1 MKDLRILTLL
11 GVFALS
17 LFIYS
22 CEEDEEF
29 MPEPGAPSLSFSTA
43 QTEWLNGDADVQ
55 IGETFKVGLNGT
67 AGDAAM
73 LEITV
78 LEDGNEISDD
88 RITVNGDPDFGN
100 PFALVGNNQ
109 ENFFEIEFEIVP
121 HDEIETRTYTFVLTD
136 ANNLTD
142 QESIDITITGTPLQ
156 STTGEMINNA
166 IGQNLGGYDLDNL
179 ETVSVTS
186 ADADIVDRGVDDS
199 IDPSTGDENWWG
211 QWTDNSGASSLRYAT
226 AGTNFD
232 DIELEEDLLE
242 VWNNSANGSFSVSD
256 KLQVDDII
264 LAERNGDYYI
274 IRIDEVNEVGPFS
287 NDDNVVF
294 TIKY

>member
-22 CEEDEEF
+22 CEEDEDF
-29 MPEPGAPSLSFSTA
+29 VPEPGAPSLSFSTA
-43 QTEWLNGDADVQ
+43 DPDWLDGDADVM
-55 IGETFKVGLNGT
+55 IGETFTVGLNGT

-73 LEITV
+73 TSITV
-78 LEDGNEISDD
+78 LEDGNQIDDD

-100 PFALVGNNQ
+100 PYSLVGATQ
-109 ENFFEIEFEIVP
+109 QNFLEIEFEIVP
-121 HDEIETRTYTFVLTD
+121 HEEVETRTYTFVLTD
-136 ANNLTD
+136 VNGLED
-142 QESIDITITGTPLQ
+142 RLEIDITITGTPLQ
-156 STTGEMINNA
+156 STTGEIINNA
-166 IGQNLGGYDLDNL
+166 LGQQLGGYDLDNL

-186 ADADIVDRGVDDS
+186 PDADIVDRGVDGS

-211 QWTDNSGASSLRYAT
+211 QWTDNSGASSLRYAV

-242 VWNNSANGSFSVSD
+242 LWNNSAANSFSVSD
-256 KLQVDDII
+256 VLQVGDII
-264 LAERNGDYYI
+264 LAERSNNYYI
-274 IRIDEVNEVGPFS
+274 IRIDEVNAVGPFS